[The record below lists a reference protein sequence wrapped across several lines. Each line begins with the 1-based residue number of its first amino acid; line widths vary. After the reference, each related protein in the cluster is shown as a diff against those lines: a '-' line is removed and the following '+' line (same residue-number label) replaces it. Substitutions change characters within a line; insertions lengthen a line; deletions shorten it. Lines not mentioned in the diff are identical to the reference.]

1 MKPHMQRPFTAT
13 PARQRGAVMVL
24 IVIALAAML
33 LMGALALDGGHM
45 LLNKTRLQNAVD
57 AAALSGAKTLFQVK
71 GAPGAAETA
80 RTAALNTLRLN
91 ADAEGNGE
99 LSAGIGDG
107 EIRDFATVEFSP
119 YVYGPFDPLPLPE
132 TDIRYVRVWVRN
144 YGLAGFFWSFAQS
157 TFGSGTLGDKAVAAI
172 ATAGWSPSSLCDIAP
187 LMVCAETN
195 PDGTKPSDSF
205 WGYNTGDLE
214 VLKTAENNTSGIGPG
229 NFQLL
234 DFGSGGSTVRDLL
247 AGGGTMC
254 LQPGDEVQT
263 KPGNTVGPAIQ
274 GLNTRFGE
282 YGAGLDSN
290 SYPPDWVT
298 KYGTETGSNE
308 AEIGL
313 DETGAIVWGGTGIN
327 NTGGMPLQTDAGN
340 NIYYT
345 DSTGSRVDLF
355 DYNDWEPL
363 SAQCEK
369 DNGGA
374 GCESNGDYGRRMLR
388 IVIGSCSGTD
398 GGQAQSTIKG
408 FGCFYVLQPASQQ
421 GNAAHIFG
429 QLAMEC
435 DGDGDALGSIADDT
449 APQVIQ
455 LYKTYFSGVDDPSPD
470 S

>member
-1 MKPHMQRPFTAT
+1 
-13 PARQRGAVMVL
+13 MVL
-24 IVIALAAML
+24 VVIALASML

-107 EIRDFATVEFSP
+107 DIRDFATVEFSP

-187 LMVCAETN
+187 LMVCAED
-195 PDGTKPSDSF
+195 PPSTDTF
-205 WGYNTGDLE
+205 WGYKTGDLE

-254 LQPGDEVQT
+254 LQPGDEVTT

-274 GLNTRFGE
+274 GLNTRFFGGD
-282 YGAGLDSN
+282 GAGPSS

-298 KYGTETGSNE
+298 KYGTEEGSNE

-313 DETGAIVWGGTGIN
+313 DATGAIVWGGTGKD
-327 NTGGMPLQTDAGN
+327 NTGGIPLQTDDAG
-340 NIYYT
+340 IYYT
-345 DSTGSRVDLF
+345 DPATSSRVDLF

-363 SAQCEK
+363 SAQCDK
-369 DNGGA
+369 DGGGA
-374 GCESNGDYGRRMLR
+374 DCESDGRYGRRMLR

-408 FGCFYVLQPASQQ
+408 FGCFYILQPASQQ